1 MTCSFPSKTYLK
13 NHAVSTQKNPWKIPD
28 NADDIFL
35 SPYETFTLWSHESWL
50 CTCSV
55 FIFCQSFSNFTVFQ
69 LLEFAH
75 IHFSQQL
82 SALGKTID
90 KVFKYDSFK
99 EIRSKPFI
107 TKFQTKFFLLIYFSS
122 SFVYKTRSFIILVFT
137 CISVYSILIYLNI
150 NTSTVLCLF
159 FRYHISFF
167 VIACSRMKRQIKET
181 LDVEQFLL
189 F

>member
-1 MTCSFPSKTYLK
+1 MPTTFSFPLMKHL
-13 NHAVSTQKNPWKIPD
+13 
-28 NADDIFL
+28 L
-35 SPYETFTLWSHESWL
+35 SGAMSLGYARA
-50 CTCSV
+50 
-55 FIFCQSFSNFTVFQ
+55 QSSYFVRVLVNFTVFQ
-69 LLEFAH
+69 LLVFAH

>member
-1 MTCSFPSKTYLK
+1 MHHAHERIHKKYQTIPMTCSFPSKTYLK

-35 SPYETFTLWSHESWL
+35 SPYETFTL
-50 CTCSV
+50 
-55 FIFCQSFSNFTVFQ
+55 IFCQSFLSFARVLVNFTVFQ
-69 LLEFAH
+69 LLVFAH

-159 FRYHISFF
+159 FR
-167 VIACSRMKRQIKET
+167 
-181 LDVEQFLL
+181 
-189 F
+189 

>member
-1 MTCSFPSKTYLK
+1 MHHAHERIHKKYQTIPMTCSFPSKTYLK

-35 SPYETFTLWSHESWL
+35 SPYETFTLWSHESRI

-55 FIFCQSFSNFTVFQ
+55 FIFCHSFSNFTVFQ

-159 FRYHISFF
+159 FR
-167 VIACSRMKRQIKET
+167 
-181 LDVEQFLL
+181 
-189 F
+189 

>member
-1 MTCSFPSKTYLK
+1 MHHAHERIHKKYQTIPMTCSFPSKTYLK

-55 FIFCQSFSNFTVFQ
+55 FIFCQSFLSFARVLVNFTVFQ

-75 IHFSQQL
+75 IHFSQQF

-107 TKFQTKFFLLIYFSS
+107 NYNTISDKVFSS
-122 SFVYKTRSFIILVFT
+122 YLFLVIF
-137 CISVYSILIYLNI
+137 
-150 NTSTVLCLF
+150 CL
-159 FRYHISFF
+159 
-167 VIACSRMKRQIKET
+167 
-181 LDVEQFLL
+181 
-189 F
+189 

>member
-1 MTCSFPSKTYLK
+1 MLYPHRRTHEKYQTMPTTFSFPLMKHL
-13 NHAVSTQKNPWKIPD
+13 
-28 NADDIFL
+28 L
-35 SPYETFTLWSHESWL
+35 SGAMSLGYARA
-50 CTCSV
+50 
-55 FIFCQSFSNFTVFQ
+55 QSSYFVRVLVNFTVFQ

-159 FRYHISFF
+159 FRYHIYFF